1 MMFGKNAGSNETWKH
16 ILEGSIGAE
25 LGVWKGDSSA
35 KFLKKAKHVHLV
47 DSWSPV
53 AYEDSDE
60 HGDYVAYLQ
69 RYSQL
74 VGSTN
79 IEDFQKYY
87 DDIFNSVK
95 ERFKNNS
102 VTIHRMTT
110 KEFFKSFNKKL
121 DWVYVDASHSYV
133 GCLHDLE
140 NSLKI
145 LNPGGYIF
153 GDDYSDN
160 KPGVVSAVND
170 FVRKND
176 LYFENFYLNQFK
188 IGKK

>member
-1 MMFGKNAGSNETWKH
+1 MFGKNAGSNETWKH
-16 ILEGSIGAE
+16 IPEGSIGAE

-121 DWVYVDASHSYV
+121 DWVYVDASHSHV